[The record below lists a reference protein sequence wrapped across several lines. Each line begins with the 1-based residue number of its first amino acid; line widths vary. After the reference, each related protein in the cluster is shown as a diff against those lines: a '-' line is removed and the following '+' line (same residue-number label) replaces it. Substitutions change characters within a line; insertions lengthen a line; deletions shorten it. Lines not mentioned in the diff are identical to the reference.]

1 VEASEMPRQSSSSS
15 CVLFLLRHVHTAED
29 WAIATENRHGHG
41 DQEED
46 VEEIHFSRHVDGEE
60 KETATSSVYHAP
72 LHPQLGVV
80 G

>member
-15 CVLFLLRHVHTAED
+15 CVSVHVHTAEED

-60 KETATSSVYHAP
+60 KETATSSVHHAP